1 MVRRLAFL
9 LLAAC
14 SPTSS
19 LPDIPPYLDAPAGK
33 IAIGKADSLLEKR
46 DAYGESNFARRTIV
60 LDSRLS
66 RNTAWLTLEHERVH
80 FILWD
85 SGVRVDDE
93 TEERIAD
100 VIAQSRVAEM
110 LR

>member
-1 MVRRLAFL
+1 MVRGLALL
-9 LLAAC
+9 LLAGC
-14 SPTSS
+14 SAPSDF
-19 LPDIPPYLDAPAGK
+19 PVIPPYLDAPAGK
-33 IAIGKADSLLEKR
+33 IVIGKADSLLEKR
-46 DAYGESNFARRTIV
+46 EAYGESNFVKRTIA

-85 SGVRVDDE
+85 SGVRVDEE